1 MALTTATAALYDI
14 QHTTH
19 WRNNIKKKVFNLNS
33 FLQL

>member
-19 WRNNIKKKVFNLNS
+19 LPKKKVFNLNS